1 MKMILTI
8 VTGAQTYDNRAVDKT
23 ELVSSN
29 KELIRMMKM
38 TGAGTHKDNIQ
49 QIAA

>member
-8 VTGAQTYDNRAVDKT
+8 ITGAQTYDVRAIDKT

-29 KELIRMMKM
+29 KELIRMMKI
-38 TGAGTHKDNIQ
+38 TGAGTHKNNIL